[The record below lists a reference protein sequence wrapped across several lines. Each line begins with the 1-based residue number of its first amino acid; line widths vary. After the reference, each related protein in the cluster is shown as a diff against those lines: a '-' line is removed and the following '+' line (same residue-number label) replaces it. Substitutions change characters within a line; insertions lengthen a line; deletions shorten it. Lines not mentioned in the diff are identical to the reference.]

1 MTNKFYRAVLILL
14 AAALTSHA
22 ANEKPDPSQLVRSA
36 NESSDLSSVLPHRL
50 TGTVVLY
57 PGSKN
62 ESRGTFV
69 AYRDHDQY
77 RSDIDISSQHRTW
90 LHLGNKIY
98 ISDYSPVAFLGLE
111 KLKDIENAWRESR
124 ADDHD
129 MKFSRVS
136 GKKILGADAWC
147 LNATYRD
154 FTPWRLCFD
163 QARKLMVTTGY
174 DQDLY
179 EFSDFQ
185 AVEGK
190 QYPGQIRR
198 LKQGKVVLEVRDLR
212 AQLGPI
218 SQSIFEVPQAARAF
232 ETCDDMVSPK
242 LIFKPELFPRASYQ
256 AGESIRIFI
265 YGIVGQDGSFGNV
278 HAASVPRDPAI
289 VRLVEEAAS
298 KQRYSPAMCG
308 AKPVAVE
315 SYIEVETARPIM
327 K

>member
-1 MTNKFYRAVLILL
+1 MTNKLRMVLILL

-57 PGSKN
+57 PGSKSEN
-62 ESRGTFV
+62 SGTFA

-77 RSDIDISSQHRTW
+77 RSDINISGQHRTW

-98 ISDYSPVAFLGLE
+98 VSDSSPVAFLGLE
-111 KLKDIENAWRESR
+111 RLKDIENSWREPR
-124 ADDHD
+124 ANDHD

-136 GKKILGADAWC
+136 GKKILGTDAWC
-147 LNATYRD
+147 LHATYRD
-154 FTPWRLCFD
+154 SAPRPLCFD
-163 QARKLMVTTGY
+163 QARKLMITIG
-174 DQDLY
+174 DDRDLY

-185 AVEGK
+185 TVEGK
-190 QYPGQIRR
+190 QYPGRIRR
-198 LKQGKVVLEVRDLR
+198 LKQSKVVLEVRDLR
-212 AQLGPI
+212 VQLGPI
-218 SQSIFEVPQAARAF
+218 SQSTFEVPQAARAF
-232 ETCDDMVSPK
+232 ETCDNMVSPK
-242 LIFKPELFPRASYQ
+242 LISEPELFPRTSYQ

-278 HAASVPRDPAI
+278 HAVSVPRDPAI
-289 VRLVEEAAS
+289 VSLVEEAAS
-298 KQRYSPAMCG
+298 KRRYSPAMCG

-315 SYIEVETARPIM
+315 GSIEVETLRPIM
-327 K
+327 R